1 MKKLKNS
8 ELNRISVSEFKNA
21 SKSPIII
28 ILDNIRSAHNVGS
41 IFRTCDAFLIN
52 EIILCGITAT
62 PPNNEIRKTALGST
76 ESVDWRYFDNI
87 EEAVLSLRKEGFQI
101 ISIEQADKSL
111 KLEKFS
117 PKKNEK
123 YAFIFGNEIKGIDQ
137 KIIDIS
143 DNIIEIPQFGTKH
156 SLNVSV
162 SAGIVIW
169 DVFSKISLGSRASF
183 EGPGP
188 LQMALS
194 RQTIGIALMQS
205 FWRAVGVE
213 IRSGCFSRQ
222 DICLIM

>member
-8 ELNRISVSEFKNA
+8 ELNRISVSEFKNT
-21 SKSPIII
+21 SKSPMII

-41 IFRTCDAFLIN
+41 IFRTCDAFLIS

-62 PPNNEIRKTALGST
+62 PPNKEIRKTALGST

-87 EEAVLSLRKEGFQI
+87 EEVVLNLKKEGFQI

-111 KLEKFS
+111 KLENFE
-117 PKKNEK
+117 PKKDKK

-143 DNIIEIPQFGTKH
+143 NDVLEIPQFGTKH
-156 SLNVSV
+156 SINVSV

-169 DVFSKISLGSRASF
+169 DVFSKIS
-183 EGPGP
+183 
-188 LQMALS
+188 
-194 RQTIGIALMQS
+194 
-205 FWRAVGVE
+205 
-213 IRSGCFSRQ
+213 FSQ
-222 DICLIM
+222 LD

>member
-1 MKKLKNS
+1 VVLNLK
-8 ELNRISVSEFKNA
+8 
-21 SKSPIII
+21 
-28 ILDNIRSAHNVGS
+28 
-41 IFRTCDAFLIN
+41 
-52 EIILCGITAT
+52 
-62 PPNNEIRKTALGST
+62 
-76 ESVDWRYFDNI
+76 
-87 EEAVLSLRKEGFQI
+87 KEGFQI

-169 DVFSKISLGSRASF
+169 DVFSKIS
-183 EGPGP
+183 
-188 LQMALS
+188 
-194 RQTIGIALMQS
+194 
-205 FWRAVGVE
+205 
-213 IRSGCFSRQ
+213 FSQ
-222 DICLIM
+222 FD